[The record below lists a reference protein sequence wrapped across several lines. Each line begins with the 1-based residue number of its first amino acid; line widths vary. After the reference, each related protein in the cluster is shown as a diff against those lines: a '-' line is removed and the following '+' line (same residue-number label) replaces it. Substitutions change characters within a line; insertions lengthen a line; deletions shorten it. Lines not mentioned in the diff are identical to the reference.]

1 MKKIVF
7 AIAFAIVSVL
17 GASAQENSS
26 VYFDGISNLRFGYA
40 GVLNSSDSNVTG
52 GFEFGFNL
60 IEFGFRPYE
69 SGAISLG
76 ADFMLDGFGAGKGY
90 YYNTVAHK
98 TQVSPAL
105 PGLKEI
111 HRSRA
116 TVCAFGF
123 PLNFTQSI
131 GDKLA
136 VTVGASA
143 KVNINADTYVDYTS
157 ITDDNSTLSVYGI
170 PTNRLTYDFHLA
182 VTYDDFGIYASYSP
196 MKVFSNGAGP
206 GFNFFSVGVFIRNP
220 EHSND

>member
-7 AIAFAIVSVL
+7 TLAFAIISVL
-17 GASAQENSS
+17 GASAQNSS

-40 GVLNSSDSNVTG
+40 GVLNSSDPKVTG
-52 GFEFGFNL
+52 GFEFGFNM

-76 ADFMLDGFGAGKGY
+76 ADFMLDEFGADKGY
-90 YYNTVAHK
+90 YYKTVAHK
-98 TQVSPAL
+98 TEITPAL
-105 PGLKEI
+105 VNVKEI

-123 PLNFTQSI
+123 PLNFTQTL

-136 VTVGASA
+136 VTIGASA
-143 KVNINADTYVDYTS
+143 KVNINADTYVDFTN
-157 ITDDNSTLSVYGI
+157 ITDDNCTMSVYGI

-182 VTYDDFGIYASYSP
+182 VTYDDFGIYATYSP
-196 MKVFSNGAGP
+196 MKVFEHGAGP
-206 GFNFFSVGVFIRNP
+206 DFNFFSVGLFIRKP
-220 EHSND
+220 EYSKD